1 MLPGSISRNI
11 FYEKLSENHSNS
23 HKTAGAKA
31 DVFLENI
38 KEKTQQEKAEAKG
51 SSVSDGGSSVRAEE
65 SYERAMAE
73 LMQLVNGHV
82 TMNAVSEVSV
92 RRIRAEESDHIKGF
106 AAEGYTL
113 KAQVSIDEQR
123 VYIEQKNEDGS
134 YQAYEV
140 NPLLISKDTDN
151 PIEQMAAEAWEKA
164 TKRINAGMGSEHDAE
179 DGGESFT
186 FEKMLEEFQAFV
198 EKRIKEGPP
207 KIPTGGAEFSEE
219 EWERMLEKIDEIID
233 EFKEELRQRIQKQDD
248 KMQTEQTQDTDIA
261 KPRGSSFLARL
272 ARTHRA
278 PYSYLADESGQIVY
292 NGVTFYCDDKK
303 QQICLGDMT
312 DTKNVLNIP
321 LSKGGC
327 LRVNRNN
334 LGDLA
339 KAIGMFSP
347 EDVERILRA
356 IANDNRAKQ
365 MQFEIEQEKMKL

>member
-1 MLPGSISRNI
+1 
-11 FYEKLSENHSNS
+11 
-23 HKTAGAKA
+23 
-31 DVFLENI
+31 
-38 KEKTQQEKAEAKG
+38 
-51 SSVSDGGSSVRAEE
+51 
-65 SYERAMAE
+65 MAE

-82 TMNAVSEVSV
+82 TMNAVLEVSV

-113 KAQVSIDEQR
+113 KAQVSVDEQR

-186 FEKMLEEFQAFV
+186 FEKMLEEFQSFV

-233 EFKEELRQRIQKQDD
+233 EFKEELGRGYKNRTTKCRPNRRRIRTLPNQG
-248 KMQTEQTQDTDIA
+248 EA
-261 KPRGSSFLARL
+261 VFWRGWRE
-272 ARTHRA
+272 
-278 PYSYLADESGQIVY
+278 P
-292 NGVTFYCDDKK
+292 
-303 QQICLGDMT
+303 
-312 DTKNVLNIP
+312 
-321 LSKGGC
+321 
-327 LRVNRNN
+327 
-334 LGDLA
+334 
-339 KAIGMFSP
+339 IGR
-347 EDVERILRA
+347 RILIWRM
-356 IANDNRAKQ
+356 NRDRSCITALPFTATIKNSR
-365 MQFEIEQEKMKL
+365 FA

>member
-123 VYIEQKNEDGS
+123 VYIEQKIEDGS

-164 TKRINAGMGSEHDAE
+164 TKRINAGMVSEHDAE
-179 DGGESFT
+179 DGG
-186 FEKMLEEFQAFV
+186 
-198 EKRIKEGPP
+198 
-207 KIPTGGAEFSEE
+207 
-219 EWERMLEKIDEIID
+219 
-233 EFKEELRQRIQKQDD
+233 
-248 KMQTEQTQDTDIA
+248 
-261 KPRGSSFLARL
+261 
-272 ARTHRA
+272 
-278 PYSYLADESGQIVY
+278 
-292 NGVTFYCDDKK
+292 
-303 QQICLGDMT
+303 
-312 DTKNVLNIP
+312 
-321 LSKGGC
+321 
-327 LRVNRNN
+327 
-334 LGDLA
+334 
-339 KAIGMFSP
+339 
-347 EDVERILRA
+347 
-356 IANDNRAKQ
+356 
-365 MQFEIEQEKMKL
+365 

>member
-1 MLPGSISRNI
+1 
-11 FYEKLSENHSNS
+11 
-23 HKTAGAKA
+23 
-31 DVFLENI
+31 
-38 KEKTQQEKAEAKG
+38 
-51 SSVSDGGSSVRAEE
+51 
-65 SYERAMAE
+65 
-73 LMQLVNGHV
+73 
-82 TMNAVSEVSV
+82 
-92 RRIRAEESDHIKGF
+92 
-106 AAEGYTL
+106 
-113 KAQVSIDEQR
+113 
-123 VYIEQKNEDGS
+123 
-134 YQAYEV
+134 
-140 NPLLISKDTDN
+140 
-151 PIEQMAAEAWEKA
+151 
-164 TKRINAGMGSEHDAE
+164 
-179 DGGESFT
+179 
-186 FEKMLEEFQAFV
+186 MLEEFQAFV

-207 KIPTGGAEFSEE
+207 KILTGGAEFSEE